1 MVDIRKLRQDLKHKK
16 EYFLNDASDFF
27 IFNIVA
33 ILGTLVFYR
42 QAQDEFAATLILSV
56 LWVFFWKESDLL
68 GKVFLVSASIIGYA
82 HELIGVQAGYF
93 TYLGGFFGGVPIWIF
108 PGYGVMFWAS
118 YHFWSI
124 FEKKYAIALGR
135 GMISGIVKRIY
146 ASAPASIVVLT
157 AAIFALD
164 IAFFDFMQNPFI
176 FSLEFVLVVML
187 WRSLKDARVAYFVA
201 FFTVFDEFAGE
212 ALGVW
217 SHPVFSLVSLATGY
231 MFLLWMSRTL
241 TDILQKN
248 KVWMPRE
255 VLGAV
260 GVLVI
265 FTVNAYLQINGAG
278 GF

>member
-1 MVDIRKLRQDLKHKK
+1 
-16 EYFLNDASDFF
+16 
-27 IFNIVA
+27 
-33 ILGTLVFYR
+33 LVFYR
-42 QAQDEFAATLILSV
+42 QTQDELAATLILSL

-93 TYLGGFFGGVPIWIF
+93 TYLGGFFGGVPIWIL

-118 YHFWSI
+118 YHFWSV
-124 FEKKYAIALGR
+124 FEKKYAVALGKGTIR
-135 GMISGIVKRIY
+135 GIIKRIY
-146 ASAPASIVVLT
+146 ANASVSMVILT

-164 IAFFDFMQNPFI
+164 IVFFDFMQTPFI
-176 FSLEFVLVVML
+176 ISLEFILVVLL

-217 SHPVFSLVSLATGY
+217 SHPVFSLVSLATAY
-231 MFLLWMSRTL
+231 MFSLWMSMTI
-241 TDILQKN
+241 TDILHKK
-248 KVWMPRE
+248 KVWMARE
-255 VLGAV
+255 VLGAA

-265 FTVNAYLQINGAG
+265 FAINTYLRISGAG